1 MLSPRSPRRH
11 QAGFSLLE
19 VLVALVVLS
28 IGLMGIASMQVVGLQ
43 FNQQAM
49 TTARAIELA
58 GDMADR
64 IRASNDAGRMLDV
77 WDNSGGAAVPVSNY
91 ETDFGPAGAAPATPC
106 SDFNGATVTPGVLD
120 GCSATAAAPYPAA
133 LANFDVWQWKTSLA
147 ASTGSGLADGAGAVT
162 HQFDGITRVSTYT
175 IDVRW
180 SDRGQE
186 THYVLELRL

>member
-1 MLSPRSPRRH
+1 M

-43 FNQQAM
+43 FNQQAL

-64 IRASNDAGRMLDV
+64 IRASNDAGRILAA
-77 WDNSGGAAVPVSNY
+77 WDDSGGVAAPASNY
-91 ETDFGPAGAAPATPC
+91 ITEFGPAGTAPASPGSALNGTA
-106 SDFNGATVTPGVLD
+106 GATGRLTA
-120 GCSATAAAPYPAA
+120 CSPTAANGYPAG
-133 LANFDVWQWKTSLA
+133 LADFDIWQWKTSLA
-147 ASTGSGLADGAGAVT
+147 AATGSGLADGAGAIA
-162 HQFDGITRVSTYT
+162 HQFDGAGRVSTYV

-186 THYVLELRL
+186 QHYVLELRL